1 MRILICDHE
10 NTYLNT
16 LQIHV
21 EGYMQSH
28 HILYNMT
35 TLLDATQLP
44 EDEVFDLAFLDI
56 QMPNVD
62 GITLAKRLRQRNPKL
77 ALFFVTNYDEYQ
89 DDAMDLQAFRFFEKP
104 FDVNRLYAGLDKAME
119 YIDGAYVDI
128 YLSENAA
135 PPFANPFDA

>member
-1 MRILICDHE
+1 MRILICDDE
-10 NTYLNT
+10 KTYLNT

-21 EGYMQSH
+21 EEYMQSH

-77 ALFFVTNYDEYQ
+77 ALFFVTNYEYPKMKTKHNRTYLF
-89 DDAMDLQAFRFFEKP
+89 DDYFVKIF
-104 FDVNRLYAGLDKAME
+104 
-119 YIDGAYVDI
+119 
-128 YLSENAA
+128 
-135 PPFANPFDA
+135 

>member
-1 MRILICDHE
+1 MRILICDDE
-10 NTYLNT
+10 KTYLNT

-21 EGYMQSH
+21 EEYMQSH

-62 GITLAKRLRQRNPKL
+62 GITLSVSLKNLLMSIVCMLGWIKQWSISMAHMLTFTCPKTPL
-77 ALFFVTNYDEYQ
+77 N
-89 DDAMDLQAFRFFEKP
+89 K
-104 FDVNRLYAGLDKAME
+104 G
-119 YIDGAYVDI
+119 
-128 YLSENAA
+128 
-135 PPFANPFDA
+135 

>member
-1 MRILICDHE
+1 MRILICDDE
-10 NTYLNT
+10 KTYLNT

-21 EGYMQSH
+21 EEYMQSH

-62 GITLAKRLRQRNPKL
+62 GITLAKRLRQRNPK
-77 ALFFVTNYDEYQ
+77 T
-89 DDAMDLQAFRFFEKP
+89 MP
-104 FDVNRLYAGLDKAME
+104 WISRLSVSLKNLLMSIVCMLGWIKQWSISMAHMLTFTCPKTPLNKG
-119 YIDGAYVDI
+119 
-128 YLSENAA
+128 
-135 PPFANPFDA
+135 